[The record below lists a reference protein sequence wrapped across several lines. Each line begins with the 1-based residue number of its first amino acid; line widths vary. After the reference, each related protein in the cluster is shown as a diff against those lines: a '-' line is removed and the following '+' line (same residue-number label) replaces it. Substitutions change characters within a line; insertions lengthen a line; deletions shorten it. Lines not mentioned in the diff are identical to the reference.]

1 LTVGFTTR
9 WAARQRL
16 AGRIVVAVRRSTDLE
31 TQSLKMRCMMKTRI
45 SLVILTLAL
54 LTISAVAVLLVLPA
68 GIMASSHREAP
79 ITALDPT
86 ADITDLWA
94 FRSYDVNGHDTPTP
108 SVTMI
113 MAVNPFEEPAN
124 GPNWFPFDPQ
134 ILYELHVD
142 NDQDGRDDI
151 VFQFRFSTR
160 IQLPTVY
167 TGMAGFTTSSDGTAP
182 GVPPQITAF
191 DNPGLSLRQTYT
203 VTMIKDGVATPIR
216 NKDGSPFYVVP
227 ANAGP
232 RTIKYADFYAAGTY
246 TETNKGIS
254 VFSGTVDDPFFIDLG
269 AAFDTA
275 NFRLLEGGPPGG
287 TGVPGVLSASED
299 AANQNF
305 ASDTVSGYAVDVIA
319 IQVPITMLTRS
330 GKIEP
335 ATSSDA
341 TLGIWSSTSRP
352 RVTIRRAAYSESAHE
367 PDSDD
372 FSQVQRLGNPL
383 INELIIGTG
392 TKDYWSM
399 SRPDHDSQFADFD
412 LNPPFVTIVDS
423 LYSVVAPGALYS
435 PPAPRTDLLPLVE
448 YLPPIAASSS
458 ATGPIADLLRLNT
471 GVAPTAPG
479 HAKRLGLLAGDGAGF
494 PNGRR
499 LADDVVDIVLRVA
512 VGGVL
517 AGNKCGPSNTTSCNV
532 FPNNV
537 LGDGVNV
544 NDVDTDIASDGVTNL
559 VEPNTHFHTS
569 FPYVDFC
576 PSGRNRRHIDPGEP
590 GCTAGSG
597 PACPV
602 E

>member
-1 LTVGFTTR
+1 
-9 WAARQRL
+9 
-16 AGRIVVAVRRSTDLE
+16 
-31 TQSLKMRCMMKTRI
+31 MKTKI
-45 SLVILTLAL
+45 SLVTLTLAL
-54 LTISAVAVLLVLPA
+54 LAISAAAVLFMGPA

-94 FRSYDVNGHDTPTP
+94 FRSYDANGHDTNPA
-108 SVTMI
+108 SITMI
-113 MAVNPFEEPAN
+113 MGVNPFEEPAN

-134 ILYELHVD
+134 ILYEIHVD

-151 VFQFRFSTR
+151 VFQIRFSTQY
-160 IQLPTVY
+160 QLPTVY
-167 TGMAGFTTSSDGTAP
+167 TGLAGFNSASGGTAP
-182 GVPPQITAF
+182 GVPPQITDFA
-191 DNPGLSLRQTYT
+191 NPGLNFRQTYT
-203 VTMIKDGVATPIR
+203 VTMVKNGVPTHIVNSDGQ
-216 NKDGSPFYVVP
+216 PFYVVP

-232 RTIKYADFYAAGTY
+232 RTISYADLYAAGTY
-246 TETNKGIS
+246 TNTDKGIS
-254 VFSGTVDDPFFIDLG
+254 VFSGPVDDPFFIDLG
-269 AAFDTA
+269 ATFDTA

-287 TGVPGVLSASED
+287 TGVPGVLSHAED
-299 AANQNF
+299 LANENF

-319 IQVPITMLTRS
+319 IQVPIKMLTRS
-330 GKIEP
+330 GKVEP
-335 ATSSDA
+335 PASPNATI
-341 TLGIWSSTSRP
+341 GIWGSTSRP
-352 RVTIRRAAYSESAHE
+352 RVTIRRAAYSEFSHE
-367 PDSDD
+367 PNSDD

-399 SRPDHDSQFADFD
+399 SKPEHDSQFADFD
-412 LNPPFVTIVDS
+412 LNPLFVTIVDS
-423 LYSVVAPGALYS
+423 LYSVLAPGALYS

-448 YLPPIAASSS
+448 YLPPIAASGTS
-458 ATGPIADLLRLNT
+458 AGPVADLLRLNT
-471 GVAPTAPG
+471 GVTPTAPG
-479 HAKRLGLLAGDGAGF
+479 HASRLGLLAGDGAGF

-517 AGNKCGPSNTTSCNV
+517 AGNKCGPGNSTSCNV
-532 FPNNV
+532 FPNNA
-537 LGDGVNV
+537 LGDGVNI
-544 NDVDTDIASDGVTNL
+544 NDVDTDLATDGMTNL

-569 FPYVDFC
+569 FPYVDYC

-590 GCTAGSG
+590 GCTAGTG

>member
-1 LTVGFTTR
+1 MKSK
-9 WAARQRL
+9 
-16 AGRIVVAVRRSTDLE
+16 ISVVALA
-31 TQSLKMRCMMKTRI
+31 
-45 SLVILTLAL
+45 LAL
-54 LTISAVAVLLVLPA
+54 LAVAAATVWLMGPA

-79 ITALDPT
+79 ITALDPS

-94 FRSYDVNGHDTPTP
+94 FRSYDASGHDTATP
-108 SVTMI
+108 SITMI

-134 ILYELHVD
+134 ILYEIHVD

-151 VFQFRFSTR
+151 VFQIRFSTHY
-160 IQLPTVY
+160 QLPTVY
-167 TGMAGFTTSSDGTAP
+167 TGLAGFTAGSGHTAP
-182 GVPPQITAF
+182 GVPSQITDF
-191 DNPGLSLRQTYT
+191 DDPGLNFRQTYT
-203 VTMIKDGVATPIR
+203 VTMIKNGVSTPIGNR
-216 NKDGSPFYVVP
+216 DGSLFYVVP

-232 RTIKYADFYAAGTY
+232 RTINYADLYAAGTY
-246 TETNKGIS
+246 TNTDKGIS

-269 AAFDTA
+269 AAFDTG

-287 TGVPGVLSASED
+287 TGVPGVLSATED
-299 AANQNF
+299 AANENF
-305 ASDTVSGYAVDVIA
+305 ASDTVSGYAVDAIA
-319 IQVPITMLTRS
+319 LQVPIALLTRT
-330 GKIEP
+330 GRIEP
-335 ATSSDA
+335 AASPSA
-341 TLGIWSSTSRP
+341 TIGIWSSTSRP
-352 RVTIRRAAYSESAHE
+352 RVTIRRAAYSENRHE
-367 PDSDD
+367 PDADD

-399 SRPDHDSQFADFD
+399 SKPEHDAQFADFD
-412 LNPPFVTIVDS
+412 LDPLFVTIIDS
-423 LYSVVAPGALYS
+423 LYSVLAPGALYS

-448 YLPPIAASSS
+448 YLPPIAASGS
-458 ATGPIADLLRLNT
+458 AAGPIADLLRLNT

-479 HAKRLGLLAGDGAGF
+479 NAKRLGLLAGDGAGF

-499 LADDVVDIVLRVA
+499 LADDVVDITLRVA

-517 AGNKCGPSNTTSCNV
+517 AGKKCGPGNTTSCNV
-532 FPNNV
+532 FPNNA

-559 VEPNTHFHTS
+559 VEHNTHFHTS